1 MKFIKAIGFVFLPL
15 VIAAL
20 LFTGCGKKEDDNRI
34 RLEVMYWG
42 SHEEVEII
50 ESIVAEWEKENP
62 NVDVD
67 LQHTP
72 GVANYTN
79 KLLTRVAGG
88 APPDI
93 AFAEVGIFVDFV
105 THDLF
110 TDLNP
115 YIENDSDFSI
125 DKYFPD
131 VVKRFTRDGRVLGIP
146 RDTAPFACVYY
157 NKRMFDEAGLEYPSD
172 DWTTDEMLE
181 IAKTLTKQDS
191 KGRTIKYGF
200 YSPFYENCLYTFGG
214 KLVDNVDNPKKC
226 MLGTNK
232 SIEGLQFFADLH
244 TKYKVSPDPEA
255 LGSTGKS
262 ANQLFMTGQ
271 VAMYNSGIW
280 ESPALRNINTFDWD
294 VAMFPKGP
302 DGTRAFATGGSA
314 YCILKT
320 TEHPQEAW
328 EVVKALAG
336 AKGQIMMAQKGLA
349 QPAIKEIAEGPYWA
363 GDKQKPLNKG
373 MLNEAVKYV
382 VYSPFNSKWREVQ
395 DKYIYPALDHLR
407 LGDIDAKEFSE
418 RVIPEVNEML
428 KEGK

>member
-1 MKFIKAIGFVFLPL
+1 MKLVKFIGFILLPL
-15 VIAAL
+15 AIAT
-20 LFTGCGKKEDDNRI
+20 LFLAGCGKKEEDNRTKI
-34 RLEVMYWG
+34 EVMYWG
-42 SHEEVEII
+42 SYDEVKII
-50 ESIVAEWEKENP
+50 ESIVADWQKEHP
-62 NVDVD
+62 DVVVD

-110 TDLNP
+110 MDLTP
-115 YIENDSDFSI
+115 FIENDSDFDI
-125 DKYFPD
+125 DTYFPD
-131 VVKRFTRDGRVLGIP
+131 VVKRFTRDGKVLGIP

-157 NKRMFDEAGLEYPSD
+157 NKRLFDEAGLEYPSD
-172 DWTTDEMLE
+172 DWTLDELL
-181 IAKTLTKQDS
+181 AKAKALTKKDS
-191 KGRTIKYGF
+191 KGRIVQYGF
-200 YSPFYENCLYTFGG
+200 YGPFYENFVYTYGG
-214 KLVDNVDNPKKC
+214 KIVDNVNNPTKCLLDSKK
-226 MLGTNK
+226 
-232 SIEGLQFFADLH
+232 SVAGLQFFADLH
-244 TKYKVSPDPEA
+244 VKEKVSPDPEA
-255 LGSTGKS
+255 LSSSGQS

-280 ESPALRNINTFDWD
+280 ETPALRNINTFDWD

-302 DGTRAFATGGSA
+302 DGTRGFATGGSA

-320 TEHPQEAW
+320 TENQDLAW

-349 QPAIKEIAEGPYWA
+349 QPAIEEIAEGPYWA
-363 GDKQKPLNKG
+363 GDPQKPLNKG

-382 VYSPFNSKWREVQ
+382 VYSPFNPKWRETQ

-418 RVIPEVNEML
+418 TVTPEVNEML
-428 KEGK
+428 KEAK